1 MKYSKARLSDY
12 IEFNPKEQIPK
23 GVITTE
29 VSMANIEPFTKHI
42 SNKAKS
48 MYRGGM
54 KFRNGDTIVAR
65 ITPCLENGKTAY
77 VDILKED
84 EVGFGS
90 TEYIV
95 LRAIPNKTVPE
106 FIYYL
111 ARSDK
116 FREKA
121 ISLMTGTSGRQRVQ
135 TDALMQEEFDFP
147 SICDQKK
154 IATVLSLLDEKI
166 RCNNRTNDNLHDV
179 AEILFREVYKKGHNG
194 KLERFLSNI
203 ESGAR
208 PKGGAE
214 SAGVPS
220 IGAEKIERFGIYD
233 YSSEKYIGKD
243 FYNKMKR
250 GRIKNGD
257 VLLYKD
263 GAYTGKSSMVLDGFP
278 HKEAAVNEHVF
289 ILNTENNFAQ
299 FYLYFCINI
308 AENREKLHTLA
319 SGKAAQPGLNQSEL
333 GSIDIMIPDRNSI
346 LDFENNISPIMHQ
359 IASNA
364 QENRRLTKLR
374 DTLLPELLNGK
385 IDISNIDI

>member
-1 MKYSKARLSDY
+1 
-12 IEFNPKEQIPK
+12 
-23 GVITTE
+23 
-29 VSMANIEPFTKHI
+29 MAE
-42 SNKAKS
+42 
-48 MYRGGM
+48 M
-54 KFRNGDTIVAR
+54 
-65 ITPCLENGKTAY
+65 
-77 VDILKED
+77 
-84 EVGFGS
+84 
-90 TEYIV
+90 
-95 LRAIPNKTVPE
+95 
-106 FIYYL
+106 
-111 ARSDK
+111 
-116 FREKA
+116 
-121 ISLMTGTSGRQRVQ
+121 
-135 TDALMQEEFDFP
+135 
-147 SICDQKK
+147 
-154 IATVLSLLDEKI
+154 
-166 RCNNRTNDNLHDV
+166 
-179 AEILFREVYKKGHNG
+179 LFRKVYEKGHNG

-214 SAGVPS
+214 ATGVPS
-220 IGAEKIERFGIYD
+220 VGAEKIERFGIYD

-278 HKEAAVNEHVF
+278 HKDAAVNEHVF

>member
-1 MKYSKARLSDY
+1 MIERLNKLV
-12 IEFNPKEQIPK
+12 EFKNGKKRPTEK
-23 GVITTE
+23 GVIP
-29 VSMANIEPFTKHI
+29 V
-42 SNKAKS
+42 
-48 MYRGGM
+48 YGGNGILGYTNQ
-54 KFRNGDTIVAR
+54 FNAERNNLIIGRVGAY
-65 ITPCLENGKTAY
+65 CGCVYKCNGKCWISDNA
-77 VDILKED
+77 I
-84 EVGFGS
+84 VGNVRRNADYNF
-90 TEYIV
+90 
-95 LRAIPNKTVPE
+95 A
-106 FIYYL
+106 YYL
-111 ARSDK
+111 LKSLKLNKRHIGSGQP
-116 FREKA
+116 
-121 ISLMTGTSGRQRVQ
+121 LMTQSILNSIEVEVPGYSTQKRIGKILNDIDSQI
-135 TDALMQEEFDFP
+135 DA
-147 SICDQKK
+147 
-154 IATVLSLLDEKI
+154 
-166 RCNNRTNDNLHDV
+166 NNRTNDNLHDM
-179 AEILFREVYKKGHNG
+179 AEMLFRKVYEKGHNG

-214 SAGVPS
+214 ATGVPS
-220 IGAEKIERFGIYD
+220 VGAEKIERFGIYD